1 MESFALSFPILPGKL
16 DVAKAFGAEV
26 AGPRAAEMA
35 ESRRSVG
42 ATRETVWVQQTPVG
56 DVGIVLIE
64 GEDVAAAN
72 RGFAQ
77 SQAPFDVWF
86 KQTVEGFSG
95 VDFGQPIPAWPEL
108 AYDCRP

>member
-16 DVAKAFGAEV
+16 EDAKAFAAEV

-42 ATRETVWVQQTPVG
+42 ATRETVWVQQTPMG

-86 KQTVEGFSG
+86 KQTVEAFSG
-95 VDFGQPIPAWPEL
+95 VDFGQPVAVWPEV